1 MTLQEQLDAIRAQG
15 RAKRPAEWLAIM
27 DRSLDELRR
36 SGLAEQCLK
45 AGDRAPEFALPNG
58 TGQVIR
64 SADLLATGSLVV
76 SFYRGGW

>member
-1 MTLQEQLDAIRAQG
+1 MLLELLDTIREQG

-27 DRSLDELRR
+27 DRALNELKR
-36 SGLAEQCLK
+36 SGLAEQSLK

-58 TGQVIR
+58 SGQVIR
-64 SADLLATGSLVV
+64 STDLLTRGALVV